1 MDLFVRERER
11 ERERETSE
19 RGHLRPT
26 KLRSK
31 YPGLRSYRF
40 IVRTWHLLAKLRL
53 PRTASRVRR
62 AVTSSMKTALPSYEA
77 TALSLGQVQRHASRT
92 HATATR
98 VHPTGAAV
106 RAAPTTLRARQ
117 EHRQTTRP
125 HCSGGRNSLSEI
137 LSTPI
142 IIVPSLNNLSAVR
155 YLMYNVESIA
165 ISEFNLRMNNGARRY

>member
-1 MDLFVRERER
+1 MKVDERGEGKKEEKDIDLFVRE
-11 ERERETSE
+11 TSKH
-19 RGHLRPT
+19 GHLRPT
-26 KLRSK
+26 KLHSFRSLRSE

-40 IVRTWHLLAKLRL
+40 VVRTWHLPAKLRL

-62 AVTSSMKTALPSYEA
+62 VVTSSMKTALPSYEA

-125 HCSGGRNSLSEI
+125 HCFGGRNSLSEI

-142 IIVPSLNNLSAVR
+142 IVVPSLNNLSVVR
-155 YLMYNVESIA
+155 YFMYMWSP
-165 ISEFNLRMNNGARRY
+165 SR